1 MKPQLVIYYD
11 GICFLCSNL
20 VDFSIR
26 HDHEKKIQYSPLQ
39 SNYAKRTLN
48 MDETSDIDT
57 VIVKQG
63 DTVFKKS
70 KAAFIILKF
79 LNHPLQYLRFVIP
92 RFLADKIYNLVSRKR
107 YSWFGKKEKCIFPNE
122 NSQFLIK

>member
-11 GICFLCSNL
+11 GICLLCSDL

-26 HDHEKKIQYSPLQ
+26 YDHEKKIQYSPLQ

-48 MDETSDIDT
+48 TDEILGIDT
-57 VIVKQG
+57 VIVRQG

-70 KAAFIILKF
+70 EAAFIILKS
-79 LNHPLQYLRFVIP
+79 LNHPLQYLRFFIP

-122 NSQFLIK
+122 NSQFLVD

>member
-1 MKPQLVIYYD
+1 MKPQLIIYYD

-63 DTVFKKS
+63 DTVFKES
-70 KAAFIILKF
+70 EAAFIILKF

-122 NSQFLIK
+122 NSQFLIE

>member
-63 DTVFKKS
+63 DKVFKES
-70 KAAFIILKF
+70 EAAFIILKF

>member
-1 MKPQLVIYYD
+1 MKPQLIIYYD

-26 HDHEKKIQYSPLQ
+26 HDHEKRIQYSPLQ

-63 DTVFKKS
+63 DTVFKES
-70 KAAFIILKF
+70 EAAFIILKF

-107 YSWFGKKEKCIFPNE
+107 YNWFGKKEKCIFPNE

>member
-1 MKPQLVIYYD
+1 MKHQLVIYYD

-48 MDETSDIDT
+48 MDETSDMDT

-63 DTVFKKS
+63 DKVFQKS
-70 KAAFIILKF
+70 EAAFIILKF

-107 YSWFGKKEKCIFPNE
+107 YNWFGKKEECIFPIN
-122 NSQFLIK
+122 NSQFLID

>member
-48 MDETSDIDT
+48 MDETSDMDT

-63 DTVFKKS
+63 DKVFRKS
-70 KAAFIILKF
+70 EAAFIILKF

-107 YSWFGKKEKCIFPNE
+107 YNWFGKKEECIFPIN
-122 NSQFLIK
+122 NSQFLID

>member
-1 MKPQLVIYYD
+1 MKKI
-11 GICFLCSNL
+11 NL
-20 VDFSIR
+20 KSFFKKTLNKKLKINYMKEIN
-26 HDHEKKIQYSPLQ
+26 EKKIQYSPLQ

-63 DTVFKKS
+63 DKVFKES
-70 KAAFIILKF
+70 EAAFIILKF

>member
-39 SNYAKRTLN
+39 SNYVKRTLN
-48 MDETSDIDT
+48 IDEISDIDT

-63 DTVFKKS
+63 DLVSKKS
-70 KAAFIILKF
+70 EAAFIILKF
-79 LNHPLQYLRFVIP
+79 LNHPLQYLRFIIP
-92 RFLADKIYNLVSRKR
+92 RFLADKLYNLISRKR

-122 NSQFLIK
+122 NSQFLIE

>member
-1 MKPQLVIYYD
+1 MKHQLVIYYD

-57 VIVKQG
+57 VIVQQG

-70 KAAFIILKF
+70 EAAFIILKF
-79 LNHPLQYLRFVIP
+79 LNHPLQYLRFIIP
-92 RFLADKIYNLVSRKR
+92 RFLADKLYNLVSRKR

>member
-26 HDHEKKIQYSPLQ
+26 HDYEKKIQYSPLQ

-70 KAAFIILKF
+70 EAAFIILKF

-107 YSWFGKKEKCIFPNE
+107 YNWFGKKEECIFPIN
-122 NSQFLIK
+122 NSQFLID

>member
-26 HDHEKKIQYSPLQ
+26 HYHEKKIQYSPLQ

-70 KAAFIILKF
+70 EAAFIILKF

-122 NSQFLIK
+122 SSQFLIK

>member
-70 KAAFIILKF
+70 EAAFIILKF

-122 NSQFLIK
+122 NSQFLIE

>member
-26 HDHEKKIQYSPLQ
+26 HDHEKRIQYSPLQ

-57 VIVKQG
+57 VIVQQG
-63 DTVFKKS
+63 DKVFKKS
-70 KAAFIILKF
+70 EAAFIILKF

-107 YSWFGKKEKCIFPNE
+107 YNWFGKKEKCIFPNE

>member
-48 MDETSDIDT
+48 IDEISDIDT
-57 VIVKQG
+57 VIVQQG

-70 KAAFIILKF
+70 EAAFIILKF

-92 RFLADKIYNLVSRKR
+92 RFLADKLYNLVSRKR
-107 YSWFGKKEKCIFPNE
+107 YSWFGKKEKL
-122 NSQFLIK
+122 NS

>member
-11 GICFLCSNL
+11 GICLLCSDL

-26 HDHEKKIQYSPLQ
+26 YDHEKKIQYSSLQ

-48 MDETSDIDT
+48 TDEILGIDT

-70 KAAFIILKF
+70 EAAFIILKF
-79 LNHPLQYLRFVIP
+79 LNHPLQYLRFIIP

-122 NSQFLIK
+122 NSQFLIE

>member
-48 MDETSDIDT
+48 MDETSDMDT
-57 VIVKQG
+57 VIVQQG
-63 DTVFKKS
+63 DKVLQKS
-70 KAAFIILKF
+70 EAAFIILKF

-107 YSWFGKKEKCIFPNE
+107 YNWFGKKEECIFPIN
-122 NSQFLIK
+122 NSQFLID

>member
-70 KAAFIILKF
+70 EAAFIILKF
-79 LNHPLQYLRFVIP
+79 LNHPLQYLRFIIP
-92 RFLADKIYNLVSRKR
+92 RFLSDKLYNLVSRKR

>member
-20 VDFSIR
+20 VDFSIK
-26 HDHEKKIQYSPLQ
+26 HDHKKRIQYSPLQ

-70 KAAFIILKF
+70 EAAFIILKF
-79 LNHPLQYLRFVIP
+79 LF
-92 RFLADKIYNLVSRKR
+92 KR
-107 YSWFGKKEKCIFPNE
+107 HNFISVLPMSPTKVYIFN
-122 NSQFLIK
+122 IKQVF

>member
-26 HDHEKKIQYSPLQ
+26 HDYEKKIQYSPLQ

-70 KAAFIILKF
+70 EAAFIILKF

-122 NSQFLIK
+122 NSQFLIE

>member
-70 KAAFIILKF
+70 EAAFIILKF

>member
-70 KAAFIILKF
+70 EAAFIILKF

-92 RFLADKIYNLVSRKR
+92 RFLADKLYNLVSRKR

>member
-26 HDHEKKIQYSPLQ
+26 HDHEKRIQYSPLQ

-63 DTVFKKS
+63 DKVFKKS
-70 KAAFIILKF
+70 EAAFIILKF

-107 YSWFGKKEKCIFPNE
+107 YNWFGKKEKCIFPNE

>member
-48 MDETSDIDT
+48 MDETSDMDT
-57 VIVKQG
+57 VIVFEI
-63 DTVFKKS
+63 FKSSFAIFAICYS
-70 KAAFIILKF
+70 KIF
-79 LNHPLQYLRFVIP
+79 
-92 RFLADKIYNLVSRKR
+92 SR
-107 YSWFGKKEKCIFPNE
+107 
-122 NSQFLIK
+122 

>member
-1 MKPQLVIYYD
+1 MKHQLVIYYD

-48 MDETSDIDT
+48 IDEISDIDT

-63 DTVFKKS
+63 DLVFKKS
-70 KAAFIILKF
+70 EAAFIILKF
-79 LNHPLQYLRFVIP
+79 LNHPLQYLRFIIP
-92 RFLADKIYNLVSRKR
+92 RFLADKLYNLVSRKR

-122 NSQFLIK
+122 NPQFLIK

>member
-1 MKPQLVIYYD
+1 MKHQLVIYYD

-48 MDETSDIDT
+48 IDEISDIDT

-63 DTVFKKS
+63 DLVFKKS
-70 KAAFIILKF
+70 EAAFIILKF

-92 RFLADKIYNLVSRKR
+92 RFLADKLYNLVSRKR
-107 YSWFGKKEKCIFPNE
+107 YSWFGKKEECIFPNE

>member
-26 HDHEKKIQYSPLQ
+26 HDHEKRIQYSPLQ

-63 DTVFKKS
+63 DTVFKES
-70 KAAFIILKF
+70 EAAFIILKF

-107 YSWFGKKEKCIFPNE
+107 YNWFGKKEKCIFPNE

>member
-26 HDHEKKIQYSPLQ
+26 HDYEKKIQYSPLQ

-70 KAAFIILKF
+70 EAAFIILKF

>member
-63 DTVFKKS
+63 DTVFKES
-70 KAAFIILKF
+70 EAAFIILKF

-122 NSQFLIK
+122 NSQFLIE

>member
-1 MKPQLVIYYD
+1 MKPQLIIYYD

-26 HDHEKKIQYSPLQ
+26 HDHEKRIQYSPLQ

-63 DTVFKKS
+63 AKVFKES
-70 KAAFIILKF
+70 EAAFIILKF

-107 YSWFGKKEKCIFPNE
+107 YNWFGKKEKCIFPNE

>member
-1 MKPQLVIYYD
+1 MKPQLIIYYD

-26 HDHEKKIQYSPLQ
+26 HDHEKRIQYSPLQ

-63 DTVFKKS
+63 DTVFKES
-70 KAAFIILKF
+70 EAAFIILKF

>member
-63 DTVFKKS
+63 DTVFKES
-70 KAAFIILKF
+70 EAAFIILKF

>member
-63 DTVFKKS
+63 DSVFKKS
-70 KAAFIILKF
+70 EAAFIILKF
-79 LNHPLQYLRFVIP
+79 LNHPLQYLRFIIP
-92 RFLADKIYNLVSRKR
+92 RFLADKLYNLVSRKR

>member
-20 VDFSIR
+20 VDFSIK
-26 HDHEKKIQYSPLQ
+26 HDYEKKIQYSPLQ

-48 MDETSDIDT
+48 MDETSGIDT
-57 VIVKQG
+57 VIVQQG
-63 DTVFKKS
+63 DKVFKKS
-70 KAAFIILKF
+70 EAAFIILKF

>member
-70 KAAFIILKF
+70 EAAFIILKF

-92 RFLADKIYNLVSRKR
+92 RFLADKLYNLVSRKR

-122 NSQFLIK
+122 NSQFLIE

>member
-1 MKPQLVIYYD
+1 MKPQLIIYYD

-70 KAAFIILKF
+70 EAAFIILKF

-122 NSQFLIK
+122 NSQFLIE

>member
-63 DTVFKKS
+63 DIVFKKS
-70 KAAFIILKF
+70 EAAFIILKF